1 MKLLVKICF
10 LWTVF
15 FWFFSKANAQ
25 YLKEN
30 NYYDLTFSTSGSQSV
45 AALNWSHLHRIG
57 KNNKFSIGYGVR
69 FNSSFGKN
77 TDFITAPAELTS
89 GKTGVG
95 VIFSETILENLDT
108 ISMDKYLVNSLNLAI
123 HLNYQ
128 LNPKLMI
135 EFNIDA
141 LGLSFGPEQMAK
153 YNSSKR
159 SDSPNKEIDQT
170 AKPTSYNVLL
180 TSENDI
186 GSLNSEIL
194 LKYWFSP
201 KWALKAGATF
211 IFTEYTTNNVL
222 YANNDRFR
230 NKSLQ
235 GMIGISYSPFRK

>member
-1 MKLLVKICF
+1 MVILG
-10 LWTVF
+10 
-15 FWFFSKANAQ
+15 FFSKADAQ

-30 NYYDLTFSTSGSQSV
+30 NYYDLTFSTSGTQSV
-45 AALNWSHLHRIG
+45 AAINWSHLHGIG
-57 KNNKFSIGYGVR
+57 KNKRFSIGYGVR
-69 FNSSFGKN
+69 FNSSFGRN
-77 TDFITAPAELTS
+77 TDFTTAPAKLTS
-89 GKTGVG
+89 GKTGIG

-141 LGLSFGPEQMAK
+141 LGLSFGAEQMAK

-159 SDSPNKEIDQT
+159 LASPNQEIDQN
-170 AKPTSYNVLL
+170 AKPTSFNVLL

-194 LKYWFSP
+194 LKYWFSQ

-211 IFTEYTTNNVL
+211 IFTEYTTNNDL
-222 YANNDRFR
+222 YLNNDRFR

>member
-1 MKLLVKICF
+1 MKLSVKICL
-10 LWTVF
+10 LWALF
-15 FWFFSKANAQ
+15 FGFFSKANAQ
-25 YLKEN
+25 YLKGN
-30 NYYDLTFSTSGSQSV
+30 NYYDLTFSTSGTQSV
-45 AALNWSHLHRIG
+45 VAINWSHLHGIG
-57 KNNKFSIGYGVR
+57 KNKKFSIGYGIR
-69 FNSSFGKN
+69 LNSSFGEN
-77 TDFITAPAELTS
+77 TNFITAPAELTS

-141 LGLSFGPEQMAK
+141 LGLSFGVDQIAK

-159 SDSPNKEIDQT
+159 TDSPNKEKDQT
-170 AKPTSYNVLL
+170 AKPTNYNVLL

-222 YANNDRFR
+222 YANNNRFR

-235 GMIGISYSPFRK
+235 GMIGISFSPFRK

>member
-1 MKLLVKICF
+1 MKLLVKICL
-10 LWTVF
+10 LWAVF
-15 FWFFSKANAQ
+15 FGFFSKANAQ

-45 AALNWSHLHRIG
+45 AALNWSHLHGIG
-57 KNNKFSIGYGVR
+57 KNKKFSIGYGVR
-69 FNSSFGKN
+69 FNSSFGRT
-77 TDFITAPAELTS
+77 TDFITAPAELTR

-95 VIFSETILENLDT
+95 VLFTEVIPENLDT
-108 ISMDKYLVNSLNLAI
+108 ISFDKYVVNSLNLAI

-128 LNPKLMI
+128 INPKWML

-141 LGLSFGPEQMAK
+141 LGFSFGPEQVAK

-159 SDSPNKEIDQT
+159 LESPNQEINQK
-170 AKPTSYNVLL
+170 AKPTSFNVLL
-180 TSENDI
+180 VSDNDI

-201 KWALKAGATF
+201 KWALKAGASYS
-211 IFTEYTTNNVL
+211 FTEYTTSNNL

-230 NKSLQ
+230 ITSMQ